1 MDTLNIVIPA
11 NKTVNQFGDFVT
23 AKNAYKHKITNI
35 KRPKKRK
42 ARVNIKVENSIET
55 VMRMGKSWEQSAK
68 EVHKPSKHSNK
79 QLYKQRKK

>member
-1 MDTLNIVIPA
+1 MDTLYIVIPA
-11 NKTVNQFGDFVT
+11 NKTVNQFGDFVM
-23 AKNAYKHKITNI
+23 AKNAYKHKITSI

-42 ARVNIKVENSIET
+42 TGINIRVENSIET
-55 VMRMGKSWEQSAK
+55 LMCMGKIWEQSAK

>member
-11 NKTVNQFGDFVT
+11 NKTVNQFGDFVM
-23 AKNAYKHKITNI
+23 AKNAYKHEILYI
-35 KRPKKRK
+35 KRPKKYK
-42 ARVNIKVENSIET
+42 AGINIRVENSIET
-55 VMRMGKSWEQSAK
+55 VMCMGKSWEQYAK